1 MAKKVNNKYRVMVSV
16 TLELYALLERIAKL
30 AGASMGGL
38 CGELLEDATPALSAM
53 AKALELARDNNAD
66 AFDVLSKLLAEAQI
80 KTGEVQL
87 DMLDTRQKMRR
98 APTEKEPGNENGQ
111 D

>member
-1 MAKKVNNKYRVMVSV
+1 MSKKPLRTRIMVSV
-16 TLELYALLERIAKL
+16 TPELYALLERLANA

-38 CGELLEDATPALSAM
+38 CGELLQDATPALEAM
-53 AKALELARDNNAD
+53 ATAIEQARDQNVD
-66 AFDVLSKLLAEAQI
+66 AFDTLARLLADAQI

-87 DMLDTRQKMRR
+87 EMLDTRQKMRR

>member
-1 MAKKVNNKYRVMVSV
+1 MSKKPLRTRIMVSV
-16 TLELYALLERIAKL
+16 SPELYTLLEDLSKL

-38 CGELLEDATPALSAM
+38 CGELLEDATPALEAM
-53 AKALELARDNNAD
+53 RTALRLARENNAD
-66 AFDVLSKLLAEAQI
+66 AFDVLSKLLAQAQV

-87 DMLDTRQKMRR
+87 DMLETKASIRR
-98 APTEKEPGNENGQ
+98 ARTDKGAEHENGQ